1 MLIQLDCFNLFLA
14 LVKNFLLSFCGCS
27 LGVRIETTH
36 MATMKRKYTVWGVS
50 ESAERLQF
58 DIEDNESKRTTRTT
72 VAQYFF
78 DAYKLRLRYVQG
90 SYRSWKTWNSR
101 NLSIPVSRP
110 GKSWILIVAH
120 GKSWKIMVCVVRKL
134 LHVSKQM
141 MYQ

>member
-1 MLIQLDCFNLFLA
+1 
-14 LVKNFLLSFCGCS
+14 
-27 LGVRIETTH
+27 
-36 MATMKRKYTVWGVS
+36 MKRKYTVWGVS

-58 DIEDNESKRTTRTT
+58 DVEHHESKRSTRTT

-90 SYRSWKTWNSR
+90 SYRPWKTWNSR

-110 GKSWILIVAH
+110 EKSWILIAH
-120 GKSWKIMVCVVRKL
+120 GKSWKIMVRVVDRKL